1 VVDATRNIPHTPG
14 TPSLGRWFAMQ
25 LTKLAG
31 CSGGTCPTVYA
42 TDRGT
47 YVVQGSIVTDSEA
60 LTAMNLPEH
69 ETAVEVPAELL
80 ASLKV

>member
-1 VVDATRNIPHTPG
+1 MR
-14 TPSLGRWFAMQ
+14 

-47 YVVQGSIVTDSEA
+47 YVVQGSVVTDPDA
-60 LTAMNLPEH
+60 LAAMHLPEH
-69 ETAVEVPAELL
+69 ETAVEVPATLL
-80 ASLKV
+80 ASLKVQP